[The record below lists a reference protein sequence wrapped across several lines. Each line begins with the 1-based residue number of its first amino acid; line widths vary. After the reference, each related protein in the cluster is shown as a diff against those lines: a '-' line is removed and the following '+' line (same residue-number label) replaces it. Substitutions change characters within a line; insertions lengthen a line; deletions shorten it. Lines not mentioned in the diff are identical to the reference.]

1 MPSKL
6 KLRLLLL
13 ALDVFALV
21 VVFITWRPPKADAWI
36 REPTVLNETW
46 YGPALLILA
55 PVLLYWA
62 SRAIPIRA
70 LRTAGLWLAVA
81 ALLVALYVV
90 NDHRTF
96 HGMVS

>member
-13 ALDVFALV
+13 ALNILILV

-46 YGPALLILA
+46 YGPALLILV
-55 PVLLYWA
+55 PVLLYWT
-62 SRAIPIRA
+62 SRAIDIRPI
-70 LRTAGLWLAVA
+70 RTAGFWLSLA
-81 ALLVALYVV
+81 ALMAALYVV

-96 HGMVS
+96 HGMFS